1 MKLYRLNVTADGE
14 PSEIFALAEDVDSLL
29 RALEYQDHGD
39 VDEESLL
46 PFFDGEKKPRVM
58 RSLEEVPEDYL
69 DFICLGDNPEEYTVA
84 EFFDTQE

>member
-14 PSEIFALAEDVDSLL
+14 PSAIFAMAEDADSLL
-29 RALEYQDHGD
+29 HVLEYQDHGD

-46 PFFDGEKKPRVM
+46 PYYDGEKKPRVI
-58 RSLEEVPEDYL
+58 RSLEEVPEEYQ
-69 DFICLGDNPEEYTVA
+69 DFVCLGDNPEEYTVA